1 MIDVAEAKMS
11 ARGAKRRGRPPKSV
25 VMERPR
31 KFQYHLMKKPK
42 YLLNRENRGSET
54 PNSQTST
61 PTASRA
67 SSPVGSESSRRSI
80 RSRGRYKHRRGG
92 GGYQRRGYN
101 PDAVEDKDSEY
112 HYGSDFGDESSGK
125 SDLED
130 DILRSD
136 SELEGS
142 LEGGGSSDSDFS
154 LSSYSTISGTPK
166 KFTLHRP
173 PSPEPLWLQNREIP
187 YLELPKSSDDL
198 LIPKDLIMQALC
210 VYEVLRHFRTLVR
223 LSPFRFE
230 EFCAAVMCEDQSILL
245 AEIHIMLLKA
255 LLREEDSQQTHF
267 GPLDQKD
274 SVNVVLFFVDA
285 MTWPEVLRSYVE
297 SDREFDSGTLNIL
310 NTSEYPFTTVE
321 NRLKVLQFLTDQFL
335 ITNPVREDLL
345 NEGNIH
351 YDDHC
356 RICHRL
362 GDLLCCETCPAV
374 FHLECVEPPMED
386 VPEEDW
392 QCSVCRAHKV
402 SGVMDCIPDVEKS
415 GLLCRQEHLGF
426 DRHGRKYWFLA
437 RRIFVESEDGEVWYY
452 STAVQL
458 EELLEAIDGENMEV
472 ALAREIDDFK
482 DEIVR
487 QMELTEKLTNQNKGN
502 KKSYLDVENAALLK
516 LQKERQERRAKEEEE
531 RRERERQEAEELVR
545 RMHEDA
551 FDELPAIGAG
561 LGISEGHIESALH
574 LPQDLDPAAS
584 CLSPVTI
591 ETAETVNAVTTMM
604 TTTTTTATNAGESE
618 HVTEVITTTTTTTTT
633 TSAIKMTSSFASSE
647 GDEDEMDMDSDKEGE
662 EGTTK
667 IGKDGKK
674 HTILTRSKTGSLQP
688 RTFNMD
694 DLKRRSTA
702 ALSKSELDKLQGDK
716 KDKEIDKDSIDS
728 TRITRLKAQQIAT
741 GTYMFK
747 LGMENGFKSFANQ
760 YSINI
765 AALNK
770 LQRNEERDKKRH
782 LSHKFSLTQA
792 SEFKWLGS
800 LYGTRALLVST
811 LRQSILQ
818 LESSIQSSFMH
829 PNWPLLRKPWI
840 TAVSVCINPRD
851 FARALIVLQACIKP
865 VVFAPVWHEALG
877 HVRMQRLTASEREER
892 KRLDKKDK
900 KDKEEEEERNRLTYN
915 FVKYTLGL
923 KHMVWKQKG
932 EEYRIHGQW
941 GWLWLSTSRKFK
953 IQDCHKMGLR
963 AGPQKIMVQVKDG
976 KDMKILAVD
985 PNTYRFLIK
994 KCAEDEASAEQKVK
1008 LEVNNIAVKGEPFT
1022 EEDSKDKV
1030 KDVVLE
1036 RLEKAEIKEVEEG
1049 EEWEEKEKNKAGA
1062 EPDRTVSPVDVGK
1075 VKIKQESTSKGDRE
1089 SSLKHLKVFPPICTF
1104 EEIDIIKALTSRGRL
1119 HYPKIAKKSRLD
1131 EFLAR
1136 RTHLK
1141 VLEER
1146 RFAQNAGK
1154 LTNKSSSE
1162 SENGK
1167 STPDGDGEVDVENEE
1182 SDDAESEGVSSAEQL
1197 LPSLFLGNLYVAN
1210 NGTSAA
1216 GGPNNDIINSIT
1228 QRITAI
1234 RQQYAKLTRLGRG
1247 LSCYCQ
1253 QCNVSAVQS
1262 PGSAASPASSCYSPL
1277 CLQKARVHREL
1288 LILLRKVNSHSSNNN
1303 LLTAAVPTVKMVATT
1318 PTSHKVQNKD
1328 TLNTA
1333 TEGGVD
1339 GMEAIRKD
1347 LESAV
1352 AVETTCEDEARVAVP
1367 IAEKASHKEES
1378 ANDNEDA
1385 GSVDTEEVVKS
1396 EAMDLDEGN
1405 ILNGTN
1411 HAQCTEMS
1419 SEIYTAIPDE
1429 VQRTEGEL
1437 NSDGAISGPVA
1448 YSEVEVSTTTPPALG
1463 EAEVS
1468 PVTSD
1473 TCAEVEMSTSLQ
1485 EDVSMK
1491 SEVKE
1496 QQMRNAVESSNV
1508 AKGGSTKA
1516 LGEVRVSKTEVVTTT
1531 TTTSSQRTLQIVD
1544 GAVQSVK
1551 VTESKATLLN
1561 THKSVVASRPSS
1573 GKLLNS
1579 ILTSKCKMSSEVA
1592 ATVIKKENGGSRKTV
1607 SNENSS
1613 TEVEEQ
1619 GAGEQRVYSTTCT
1632 KGRLYLKKVAVS
1644 VADRRKKRT
1653 PVKYPLCSTFQTRS
1667 KRRNMLILPQHELR
1681 RLARLGG
1688 RMAVNGYH
1696 HLAKPNQQVWPYQCS
1711 RPLFKT
1717 CWLYRTVNL
1726 RSLAAA
1732 ALQLRIIWACLR
1744 WDDMQVKPPAN
1755 DGKHQVTTDTE
1766 IMTLEILKHRHVG
1779 KFMERTQYMRR
1790 KVVIPLELPKTV
1802 REVTSIRSGLRKRK
1816 RAESPQS
1823 TEPQV
1828 TEEWVEEEKLEL
1840 WEIKQYGD
1848 RSRSGSIAPKTVS
1861 DAGTTAAG
1869 MGTTGKLEI
1878 VSGKATPEEIKEK
1891 MEQQLK
1897 MQRAAHQQKRALET
1911 LKMPSGQVLKVVPT
1925 TQQGTDGT
1933 LKMVTKVAIPPSPS
1947 THSTGGKTALTSLL
1961 TSTTNSASGKTFLGT
1976 RRIFMTKGA
1985 DGTTRVVTG
1994 PTSILPKTA
2003 GQQGQSLIKIQS
2015 PVTAAPPSQQRVQ
2028 ILKGPD
2034 GKLQV
2039 RGLMP
2044 GQQLVHM
2051 PDGKLHV
2058 LNTAQVQTSQVQQA
2072 AGNRVLAPGTKGAVI
2087 RNTTAGAGPAQQSA
2101 VVKSNATPTKQI
2113 AIAAAPAAS
2122 TQQKGA
2128 TDSPRSPTKSPQQHV
2143 MIRQQVVQKVA
2154 AQPGTVV
2161 VSGGQMFAPGQI
2173 VVSGNQVVGTPTQVM
2188 TTGGQLLSTGQ
2199 LVVSGSNLAAQLASG
2214 KAQLAT
2220 IGGQQVLIRTV
2231 TPGSNAVVVSAG
2243 TTVPALTSTSASSGT
2258 TVAAASGNLL
2268 VKTVTT
2274 PASLAQQRAVQV
2286 PVKSLKPA
2294 VGVTS
2299 SSASSN
2305 AKTQQTTV
2313 TAQNTTI
2320 IQQPAIQVQTTSTT
2334 VQTAASTTPSTV
2346 EAPSQQQVTPAS
2358 PPAPEEKAVGAEQ
2371 ATLEEQLLAGQPP
2384 GTVIKCVTAQ
2394 VIQTPQGPRIVLQG
2408 LHGAEFTPQQLAV
2421 VQQQVKQQLLKA
2433 QATTGKQGVLGPT
2446 KIYLAV
2452 QPPPTPVQ
2460 QPAAASTVAV
2470 TSPTT
2475 APTPVTA
2482 QSPNKSQP
2490 KVVVQQVSQPDT
2502 PQIGVAAA
2510 SSPPAATGNPV
2521 SQQQVVVNG
2530 QQQPVDEQ
2538 LMSPMSTAAEPAIV
2552 TTTATAGTG
2561 DLLSITSGTP
2571 SASNEFVLTPEYI
2584 QHTIKNALKEENLNP
2599 EIEEKL
2605 LELQRYQERQMKQE
2619 KTEVP
2624 PQPQV
2629 ATSMTAK
2636 VPAKK
2641 RPSPNAS
2648 HVNQQQGVSVKD
2660 DWESTPKRKAPK
2672 LDTKDVKP
2680 LRDDHSSE
2688 EKATTGTVASR
2699 SRTSK
2704 WRESQE
2710 ERRRQQVQTKLQVLL
2725 FRHKELL
2732 KKDMIKKRALLE
2744 KELQIDIQ
2752 KDLSTEL
2759 AARTKAE
2766 RNKQDEV
2773 RTGSGKRKSMPVSAT
2788 TISPPSA
2795 SRGGA
2800 RPRKQQ
2806 RTIPGPPGSG
2816 GTAPGG
2822 VGGGGGGGAGR
2833 KREKLYCLC
2842 RTPYDETKFY
2852 VGCDLCNNWFHGEC
2866 VGITEEMSKSL
2877 TEFVC
2882 TECRHARDT
2891 QELYCLCKQPYDESQ
2906 FYICCDRCQDWFHG
2920 RCVGILQSEADNI
2933 DEYICPNCQRNSNIN
2948 FANMKNLS
2956 SKDFDGLRKL
2966 IKQLQTHKS
2975 AWPFMEPVDP
2985 NEAPD
2990 YYKVIKEP
2998 MDLQTIEL
3006 RITER
3011 SYKKLSEFIGDMTK
3025 IFDNC
3030 RYYNPRES
3038 PFFKCAES
3046 LEAYF
3051 VQKIKCLR
3059 DKLVENK

>member
-1 MIDVAEAKMS
+1 MS
-11 ARGAKRRGRPPKSV
+11 ARGTKRRGRPPKSV

-67 SSPVGSESSRRSI
+67 SSPVGSESSRRST

-92 GGYQRRGYN
+92 GAYQRRGYN

-130 DILRSD
+130 DFLRSD
-136 SELEGS
+136 SEQEES

-154 LSSYSTISGTPK
+154 LSSFSTLSGTPK

-198 LIPKDLIMQALC
+198 LIPKELVMQALC
-210 VYEVLRHFRTLVR
+210 IYEVLRHFRTLVR

-274 SVNVVLFFVDA
+274 SVNVVLYFVDA
-285 MTWPEVLRSYVE
+285 MTWPDVLRSYVE
-297 SDREFDSGTLNIL
+297 SDKEFDSGALNIL
-310 NTSEYPFTTVE
+310 STCEYPFTSIE

-392 QCSVCRAHKV
+392 QCGVCRAHKQV
-402 SGVMDCIPDVEKS
+402 TGVVDCIPEVEKS

-452 STAVQL
+452 STQVQL
-458 EELLEAIDGENMEV
+458 EELLECIDKENMEV
-472 ALAREIDDFK
+472 ALAREIGDFK
-482 DEIVR
+482 DEIIR
-487 QMELTEKLTNQNKGN
+487 QMEITEKLTNMNKGN
-502 KKSYLDVENAALLK
+502 KKSYLDVENTALLK
-516 LQKERQERRAKEEEE
+516 IQKERQERRVKEEEE
-531 RRERERQEAEELVR
+531 RQERQRQEAEELVR
-545 RMHEDA
+545 KMHEDA
-551 FDELPAIGAG
+551 CDEPPPIGAS
-561 LGISEGHIESALH
+561 LSISDGHVESDAQLAK
-574 LPQDLDPAAS
+574 DLETNGSSMSPLTIQATET
-584 CLSPVTI
+584 LSSV
-591 ETAETVNAVTTMM
+591 
-604 TTTTTTATNAGESE
+604 TTTTTTEKTKLVNTSESE
-618 HVTEVITTTTTTTTT
+618 QVTEVVTTTTTTTTT
-633 TSAIKMTSSFASSE
+633 TSAVKMSSTVASSE
-647 GDEDEMDMDSDKEGE
+647 CDEEEMELDSDKEGD
-662 EGTTK
+662 EGSTK

-674 HTILTRSKTGSLQP
+674 HIIVTRSKTGSLQP

-702 ALSKSELDKLQGDK
+702 ILSKTELEKLQGDK
-716 KDKEIDKDSIDS
+716 KDKDADKDGTDG

-747 LGMENGFKSFANQ
+747 LGMENAFKSYVNQ
-760 YSINI
+760 YSSNI

-770 LQRNEERDKKRH
+770 IQRNEERDKKRH

-792 SEFKWLGS
+792 SEFKWIGS

-811 LRQSILQ
+811 LRQTVLQ

-840 TAVSVCINPRD
+840 TAVSACINPRD

-865 VVFAPVWHEALG
+865 VVFASVWHEALG
-877 HVRMQRLTASEREER
+877 HVKMQRLTAAEREER

-923 KHMVWKQKG
+923 KHQVWKQKG
-932 EEYRIHGQW
+932 EEYRVHGQW

-953 IQDCHKMGLR
+953 IQDCHTIGLR
-963 AGPQKIMVQVKDG
+963 AGPQKIMVQVKDDKG
-976 KDMKILAVD
+976 IKILAVD
-985 PNTYRFLIK
+985 PNTYKFLIK
-994 KCAEDEASAEQKVK
+994 KCAEDEAAAEEKVK
-1008 LEVNNIAVKGEPFT
+1008 IEANSELQTESLT
-1022 EEDSKDKV
+1022 EEDCKNKV
-1030 KDVVLE
+1030 KEEILE
-1036 RLEKAEIKEVEEG
+1036 GLEKAEVKEEEDEG
-1049 EEWEEKEKNKAGA
+1049 EEKVESIDTEVKREKSSSEAN
-1062 EPDRTVSPVDVGK
+1062 DTGK
-1075 VKIKQESTSKGDRE
+1075 SKIKQEAAAKGDKE
-1089 SSLKHLKVFPPICTF
+1089 SSLKHLKVYPPISKF
-1104 EEIDIIKALTSRGRL
+1104 EEIDITKALTSPGRL

-1131 EFLAR
+1131 EFLTR

-1146 RFAQNAGK
+1146 RLAQSA
-1154 LTNKSSSE
+1154 NKNLSRSTSE
-1162 SENGK
+1162 GENGK
-1167 STPDGDGEVDVENEE
+1167 TTPDGEGDVDVENEE
-1182 SDDAESEGVSSAEQL
+1182 SDDAEGEGGSSAENL
-1197 LPSLFLGNLYVAN
+1197 LPSLFLGKLCVAN
-1210 NGTSAA
+1210 NGNNAA
-1216 GGPNNDIINSIT
+1216 GPNKDMLNSIT
-1228 QRITAI
+1228 RRITAI
-1234 RQQYAKLTRLGRG
+1234 RQQYGKLTRLGHG
-1247 LSCYCQ
+1247 LSCYSQ
-1253 QCNVSAVQS
+1253 HCNMTAPQV
-1262 PGSAASPASSCYSPL
+1262 PGSTASLTTSCYSPL
-1277 CLQKARVHREL
+1277 CLQKSRVRREL
-1288 LILLRKVNSHSSNNN
+1288 LILLRKVNSHSNNN
-1303 LLTAAVPTVKMVATT
+1303 SLLTSAIPPVKTVGTT
-1318 PTSHKVQNKD
+1318 PTTQKVQNKD
-1328 TLNTA
+1328 STA
-1333 TEGGVD
+1333 EVGSVD

-1352 AVETTCEDEARVAVP
+1352 AVATTCEDEAKVAIP
-1367 IAEKASHKEES
+1367 ISDKTSSKDKS
-1378 ANDNEDA
+1378 AGQTKDSGTMEHI
-1385 GSVDTEEVVKS
+1385 VKS
-1396 EAMDLDEGN
+1396 EVKDDVEKSSSGVANNVEC
-1405 ILNGTN
+1405 TN
-1411 HAQCTEMS
+1411 S
-1419 SEIYTAIPDE
+1419 SAPDE
-1429 VQRTEGEL
+1429 VQRTKDEIVDNSSSDQLTCGEVEV
-1437 NSDGAISGPVA
+1437 STTMPSVDSEVEVSTMTPDTCA
-1448 YSEVEVSTTTPPALG
+1448 EVEVSTTT
-1463 EAEVS
+1463 
-1468 PVTSD
+1468 SD
-1473 TCAEVEMSTSLQ
+1473 DDATI
-1485 EDVSMK
+1485 K
-1491 SEVKE
+1491 SEP
-1496 QQMRNAVESSNV
+1496 ESKNM
-1508 AKGGSTKA
+1508 TKTNSS
-1516 LGEVRVSKTEVVTTT
+1516 VSSDEIERTSQVLTTTTTATTTT
-1531 TTTSSQRTLQIVD
+1531 TTTSQHTLRIVD
-1544 GAVQSVK
+1544 GAIQSVK
-1551 VTESKATLLN
+1551 VTESKATVLN
-1561 THKSVVASRPSS
+1561 TQKSVMSSNTAS

-1579 ILTSKCKMSSEVA
+1579 ILTSKSKMASEVA
-1592 ATVIKKENGGSRKTV
+1592 TTVIKTENGSSVKTTT
-1607 SNENSS
+1607 SQNSS
-1613 TEVEEQ
+1613 IVSEN
-1619 GAGEQRVYSTTCT
+1619 QRVYSTTCT
-1632 KGRLYLKKVAVS
+1632 KGRVYLKKVTVS
-1644 VADRRKKRT
+1644 LADRRKKRT

-1681 RLARLGG
+1681 RLSRLGG
-1688 RMAVNGYH
+1688 RIPVNGYH
-1696 HLAKPNQQVWPYQCS
+1696 HLAKANQQVWPYPCS

-1732 ALQLRIIWACLR
+1732 ALQLRIMWACLR
-1744 WDDMQVKPPAN
+1744 WDDMQVKPQSN

-1779 KFMERTQYMRR
+1779 QFMDRTQYMRR

-1828 TEEWVEEEKLEL
+1828 TEEWVDEEKLEL

-1848 RSRSGSIAPKTVS
+1848 RLEKANAQVVTRSRSGSLAPKAV
-1861 DAGTTAAG
+1861 DAGTAAAG
-1869 MGTTGKLEI
+1869 SGTTGKLET

-1891 MEQQLK
+1891 MEQQLR

-1911 LKMPSGQVLKVVPT
+1911 LKVPGSQMLKVVPT
-1925 TQQGTDGT
+1925 TQQATDGT

-1947 THSTGGKTALTSLL
+1947 TQLTSGKTTLTSLL
-1961 TSTTNSASGKTFLGT
+1961 TNTANNTQGKTFLGT

-2003 GQQGQSLIKIQS
+2003 GQQGQSLIKIQPNTQT
-2015 PVTAAPPSQQRVQ
+2015 PVASNPPSQQRVQ

-2034 GKLQV
+2034 GKIQV

-2044 GQQLVHM
+2044 GQQLVQM

-2058 LNTAQVQTSQVQQA
+2058 LNTAQV
-2072 AGNRVLAPGTKGAVI
+2072 AGNRVLAAGTKTSMI
-2087 RNTTAGAGPAQQSA
+2087 RTSAAGTSPLQQPASA
-2101 VVKSNATPTKQI
+2101 TKANSTPTKQI
-2113 AIAAAPAAS
+2113 AIAAA
-2122 TQQKGA
+2122 QLKG
-2128 TDSPRSPTKSPQQHV
+2128 TGEVPQSPTKSPQQHV
-2143 MIRQQVVQKVA
+2143 MIRQQIAGTQVVQKVA

-2161 VSGGQMFAPGQI
+2161 VSGGQVFAPGQI

-2188 TTGGQLLSTGQ
+2188 TAGGQLLSTSQ
-2199 LVVSGSNLAAQLASG
+2199 LVVSGSNFAALAPG
-2214 KAQLAT
+2214 KTLAT
-2220 IGGQQVLIRTV
+2220 FGGQQVVFRTV
-2231 TPGSNAVVVSAG
+2231 TPSANAVVVSGGAS
-2243 TTVPALTSTSASSGT
+2243 VPALTSTNATCGGT
-2258 TVAAASGNLL
+2258 TMATAGSNLL

-2274 PASLAQQRAVQV
+2274 PVSLAQQQMIQV
-2286 PVKSLKPA
+2286 PVKALKSP
-2294 VGVTS
+2294 VGS
-2299 SSASSN
+2299 SSGGTSAATSPT
-2305 AKTQQTTV
+2305 KTQQTVV
-2313 TAQNTTI
+2313 TTQNTV
-2320 IQQPAIQVQTTSTT
+2320 IQQPVAQVQTPNSN
-2334 VQTAASTTPSTV
+2334 VQTAPSMTTSAAEVPSLV
-2346 EAPSQQQVTPAS
+2346 AQQQQLTSPQQPADAAAPAEEKLASAEPAS
-2358 PPAPEEKAVGAEQ
+2358 LEQ
-2371 ATLEEQLLAGQPP
+2371 QLLVGQPP

-2408 LHGAEFTPQQLAV
+2408 LQGAEFTQQQLAV

-2452 QPPPTPVQ
+2452 QPPPTAVQ
-2460 QPAAASTVAV
+2460 QPAVTPTPPAPSSTV
-2470 TSPTT
+2470 TSPTSTT
-2475 APTPVTA
+2475 APATLHSPV
-2482 QSPNKSQP
+2482 KSQP
-2490 KVVVQQVSQPDT
+2490 KVVVQQVAQPDT
-2502 PQIGVAAA
+2502 PQIGLAAA
-2510 SSPPAATGNPV
+2510 TSPTATGNSVP
-2521 SQQQVVVNG
+2521 QQQVVVNG
-2530 QQQPVDEQ
+2530 QQPSSDQM
-2538 LMSPMSTAAEPAIV
+2538 LSPELGA
-2552 TTTATAGTG
+2552 TTETGTTSTAGTG
-2561 DLLSITSGTP
+2561 GLLGITPGTTT
-2571 SASNEFVLTPEYI
+2571 SASNKFVLTPEYI
-2584 QHTIKNALKEENLNP
+2584 QHTIKNALKQENLNP

-2605 LELQRYQERQMKQE
+2605 LQLQRYQEKQMKQD
-2619 KTEVP
+2619 KTEVAV
-2624 PQPQV
+2624 QPQI
-2629 ATSMTAK
+2629 ATSVTAK

-2641 RPSPNAS
+2641 RPLTQTSPQGAL
-2648 HVNQQQGVSVKD
+2648 NQQQNVVKD
-2660 DWESTPKRKAPK
+2660 DWDSAPKRKAAK
-2672 LDTKDVKP
+2672 IETKDANN
-2680 LRDDHSSE
+2680 E
-2688 EKATTGTVASR
+2688 EKATVGTVVAR
-2699 SRTSK
+2699 ARAGK
-2704 WRESQE
+2704 GRESQE
-2710 ERRRQQVQTKLQVLL
+2710 EKRRLQVQTKLQVLL

-2744 KELQIDIQ
+2744 KELQIEIQ

-2766 RNKQDEV
+2766 RSKQDEV
-2773 RTGSGKRKSMPVSAT
+2773 RTGSGKRKSTPVSAT

-2795 SRGGA
+2795 SRGGG

-2806 RTIPGPPGSG
+2806 RAAPGPPSG
-2816 GTAPGG
+2816 GGSAP
-2822 VGGGGGGGAGR
+2822 GGGGGGSGR
-2833 KREKLYCLC
+2833 KKEKLYCLC

-2948 FANMKNLS
+2948 FANMKNLN
-2956 SKDFDGLRKL
+2956 SKDFEGLRKL

-3006 RITER
+3006 RINER

>member
-1 MIDVAEAKMS
+1 MS

-42 YLLNRENRGSET
+42 YLLNRENIGSET

-101 PDAVEDKDSEY
+101 PDVVEDKDSEY

-136 SELEGS
+136 SELEES

-154 LSSYSTISGTPK
+154 LSSYSTVSGTPK

-210 VYEVLRHFRTLVR
+210 IYEVLRHFRTLVR

-230 EFCAAVMCEDQSILL
+230 EFCAAMMCEDQSILL

-274 SVNVVLFFVDA
+274 SVNVVMYFVDA

-297 SDREFDSGTLNIL
+297 SDKEFDSATLNIL
-310 NTSEYPFTTVE
+310 NTCEYPFTTVE

-374 FHLECVEPPMED
+374 FHLACVEPPMD
-386 VPEEDW
+386 GVPEEDW
-392 QCSVCRAHKV
+392 QCGVCQAHKV
-402 SGVMDCIPDVEKS
+402 SGVVDCIPDAEKS

-437 RRIFVESEDGEVWYY
+437 RRIFVESEDGDVWYY
-452 STAVQL
+452 STPVQL
-458 EELLEAIDGENMEV
+458 EELLQTVDREIMEV
-472 ALAREIDDFK
+472 ALAREIGDFK
-482 DEIVR
+482 EEIIR
-487 QMELTEKLTNQNKGN
+487 QMEITEKLTNLNKGN
-502 KKSYLDVENAALLK
+502 KKSYLDVENTALLK
-516 LQKERQERRAKEEEE
+516 IQKERQERRAKEEEE

-545 RMHEDA
+545 KMHEEA
-551 FDELPAIGAG
+551 CDETPPVGASFS
-561 LGISEGHIESALH
+561 LSDRHIESELH
-574 LPQDLDPAAS
+574 LPKDLDLTAS

-591 ETAETVNAVTTMM
+591 ETTETSSSITM
-604 TTTTTTATNAGESE
+604 TTATMEKTKVGSPGEAE

-633 TSAIKMTSSFASSE
+633 TTSAIRMSSSFASSE
-647 GDEDEMDMDSDKEGE
+647 GDEDELDLDSDKEGE

-694 DLKRRSTA
+694 DLKRRNTA
-702 ALSKSELDKLQGDK
+702 AMSKAELDKLQGDK
-716 KDKEIDKDSIDS
+716 KDKEGDRDSTDG

-747 LGMENGFKSFANQ
+747 LGMENGFKSYVNQ
-760 YSINI
+760 YSTNI

-792 SEFKWLGS
+792 SEFKWIGS

-811 LRQSILQ
+811 LRQTILQ

-840 TAVSVCINPRD
+840 TAVSACINPRD

-865 VVFAPVWHEALG
+865 VVFASVWHEALG
-877 HVRMQRLTASEREER
+877 HVRMQRLTSAEREER

-923 KHMVWKQKG
+923 KHQVWKQKG
-932 EEYRIHGQW
+932 EEYRVHGQW

-963 AGPQKIMVQVKDG
+963 AGPQKVMVQVKDG
-976 KDMKILAVD
+976 KEIKVLAVD
-985 PNTYRFLIK
+985 PNTYKFLIK
-994 KCAEDEASAEQKVK
+994 KCAEDEAAAEEKVK
-1008 LEVNNIAVKGEPFT
+1008 SEVNSEVKSEPVA
-1022 EEDSKDKV
+1022 EDDSKDKV
-1030 KDVVLE
+1030 KDEVLE
-1036 RLEKAEIKEVEEG
+1036 GLEKAEVKEVQEQEE
-1049 EEWEEKEKNKAGA
+1049 EESKTGA
-1062 EPDRTVSPVDVGK
+1062 VTTEPDGVLSAADVGK
-1075 VKIKQESTSKGDRE
+1075 AKVKQESITKGGRE
-1089 SSLKHLKVFPPICTF
+1089 SALKHLRVFPPISKF
-1104 EEIDIIKALTSRGRL
+1104 EEIDITKALTSRGRL

-1131 EFLAR
+1131 EFLTR

-1141 VLEER
+1141 LLEER
-1146 RFAQNAGK
+1146 KFAQNANK
-1154 LTNKSSSE
+1154 HMNKSPCE
-1162 SENGK
+1162 GENGK
-1167 STPDGDGEVDVENEE
+1167 TNRDGDGEVDVENEE
-1182 SDDAESEGVSSAEQL
+1182 SDDAEGDSVSSAEQL
-1197 LPSLFLGNLYVAN
+1197 LPSLFLGKLCVGN

-1216 GGPNNDIINSIT
+1216 GGPSKDVFNSIN
-1228 QRITAI
+1228 RRVTAI
-1234 RQQYAKLTRLGRG
+1234 RQQYAKLTRLGRS
-1247 LSCYCQ
+1247 LSCYST
-1253 QCNVSAVQS
+1253 QCNASKAQHLGS
-1262 PGSAASPASSCYSPL
+1262 PASVASSCYSPL
-1277 CLQKARVHREL
+1277 CLQKARVRREL

-1303 LLTAAVPTVKMVATT
+1303 LLTSALPAVKTVATT
-1318 PTSHKVQNKD
+1318 PTSQKVQNKD
-1328 TLNTA
+1328 TASATA
-1333 TEGGVD
+1333 EGGVD
-1339 GMEAIRKD
+1339 GMEAIRRD

-1352 AVETTCEDEARVAVP
+1352 AAATTCEDEGKVAIP
-1367 IAEKASHKEES
+1367 IAEEPSSKKES
-1378 ANDNEDA
+1378 AGQNEDA
-1385 GSVDTEEVVKS
+1385 GSVDTEEVVQT
-1396 EAMDLDEGN
+1396 EAMDIDKGKTLSNGENNVECVEMPDE
-1405 ILNGTN
+1405 TD
-1411 HAQCTEMS
+1411 
-1419 SEIYTAIPDE
+1419 TAIPDE
-1429 VQRTEGEL
+1429 VQRTKD
-1437 NSDGAISGPVA
+1437 DGTTSGPLPYGESEESTITPPA
-1448 YSEVEVSTTTPPALG
+1448 LNEVEVSTMAP
-1463 EAEVS
+1463 
-1468 PVTSD
+1468 D
-1473 TCAEVEMSTSLQ
+1473 TCAEVEVSTSSP
-1485 EDVSMK
+1485 EGVPVK
-1491 SEVKE
+1491 SETKREERQTV
-1496 QQMRNAVESSNV
+1496 VESSNEMKD
-1508 AKGGSTKA
+1508 ASII
-1516 LGEVRVSKTEVVTTT
+1516 EVDDVHVTTTSEVVTTT
-1531 TTTSSQRTLQIVD
+1531 TTTSSRHTLKIVD
-1544 GAVQSVK
+1544 GTVRNIK

-1561 THKSVVASRPSS
+1561 THKSVVASHPSS

-1579 ILTSKCKMSSEVA
+1579 ILTSKNKMSSEVA
-1592 ATVIKKENGGSRKTV
+1592 TTVVNKENGSSVKTV
-1607 SNENSS
+1607 TSQSSS
-1613 TEVEEQ
+1613 TEIGQTAENR
-1619 GAGEQRVYSTTCT
+1619 RVYSATST
-1632 KGRLYLKKVAVS
+1632 KGRVYLKKVAVS
-1644 VADRRKKRT
+1644 LADRRKKRT

-1681 RLARLGG
+1681 RLSRLGG

-1696 HLAKPNQQVWPYQCS
+1696 HLAKANQQVWPYPCS

-1732 ALQLRIIWACLR
+1732 ALQLRIMWACLR
-1744 WDDMQVKPPAN
+1744 WDDMQVKPPSN

-1779 KFMERTQYMRR
+1779 KFMDRTQYLRR

-1848 RSRSGSIAPKTVS
+1848 RSRSGSVVPKTVG
-1861 DAGTTAAG
+1861 DVGTTATG
-1869 MGTTGKLEI
+1869 TGTTGKLEI

-1911 LKMPSGQVLKVVPT
+1911 LKVPGGQVFKMVPT
-1925 TQQGTDGT
+1925 TQQATDGT
-1933 LKMVTKVAIPPSPS
+1933 LKIVTKVAIPPSPGSQS
-1947 THSTGGKTALTSLL
+1947 TTGKTTLTSLL
-1961 TSTTNSASGKTFLGT
+1961 TNTTNSTPGKTLVGT
-1976 RRIFMTKGA
+1976 KRIFMTKGT
-1985 DGTTRVVTG
+1985 DGTTRIISGHT
-1994 PTSILPKTA
+1994 TSILPKTA
-2003 GQQGQSLIKIQS
+2003 GQQGQSLIKIQPS
-2015 PVTAAPPSQQRVQ
+2015 TQASVTAAPPTQQRVQ
-2028 ILKGPD
+2028 ILKGAD
-2034 GKLQV
+2034 GKIQV

-2044 GQQLVHM
+2044 GQQLVQM

-2058 LNTAQVQTSQVQQA
+2058 LNTAQVQTSQIQQV
-2072 AGNRVLAPGTKGAVI
+2072 AGNRVLAAGTKGTVI
-2087 RNTTAGAGPAQQSA
+2087 RTTTAGAQQPAA
-2101 VVKSNATPTKQI
+2101 VKSNAMPTKQI
-2113 AIAAAPAAS
+2113 AIAATPATAI
-2122 TQQKGA
+2122 QQKG
-2128 TDSPRSPTKSPQQHV
+2128 TSDIPQSPTKPPQQHI
-2143 MIRQQVVQKVA
+2143 MIRQQIAGAQVVQKVA

-2161 VSGGQMFAPGQI
+2161 VSGGQVFSPGQI
-2173 VVSGNQVVGTPTQVM
+2173 VVSGNQVVGSPTQVM

-2220 IGGQQVLIRTV
+2220 IGGQQVFIRTV
-2231 TPGSNAVVVSAG
+2231 TPGANAVVVSAG
-2243 TTVPALTSTSASSGT
+2243 ATVPALTSASVAGGT
-2258 TVAAASGNLL
+2258 TVATAGGNLL

-2274 PASLAQQRAVQV
+2274 PASLGQQQTVQQ
-2286 PVKSLKPA
+2286 P
-2294 VGVTS
+2294 VTS
-2299 SSASSN
+2299 
-2305 AKTQQTTV
+2305 
-2313 TAQNTTI
+2313 
-2320 IQQPAIQVQTTSTT
+2320 VQTPSGNIATT
-2334 VQTAASTTPSTV
+2334 TSTTPSTLEV
-2346 EAPSQQQVTPAS
+2346 PPQQQVISPQQAS
-2358 PPAPEEKAVGAEQ
+2358 APAPAEEKQVGAEPGS
-2371 ATLEEQLLAGQPP
+2371 LEQQLLAGQPP

-2408 LHGAEFTPQQLAV
+2408 LHGAEFTQQQLAV

-2452 QPPPTPVQ
+2452 QPPPTSVQ
-2460 QPAAASTVAV
+2460 QPAAAV
-2470 TSPTT
+2470 TSPASTVT
-2475 APTPVTA
+2475 ATSPATVPAPVTA
-2482 QSPNKSQP
+2482 QSPTKSQP
-2490 KVVVQQVSQPDT
+2490 KVVVQQVAQPDT
-2502 PQIGVAAA
+2502 QQIGLVAA
-2510 SSPPAATGNPV
+2510 SNTTAAGGIPV

-2530 QQQPVDEQ
+2530 QQQETDEQ
-2538 LMSPMSTAAEPAIV
+2538 LTLPGGTGAEAGTLTA
-2552 TTTATAGTG
+2552 TSTAGTG
-2561 DLLSITSGTP
+2561 GLLGITPGTAT
-2571 SASNEFVLTPEYI
+2571 SAANKFVLTPEYI
-2584 QHTIKNALKEENLNP
+2584 QHTIKNALKQENLNP

-2605 LELQRYQERQMKQE
+2605 LQLQRYQEKQMKHD
-2619 KTEVP
+2619 KTGEVP
-2624 PQPQV
+2624 VQPQV
-2629 ATSMTAK
+2629 TTSVLTKA
-2636 VPAKK
+2636 PAKK
-2641 RPSPNAS
+2641 RPSPVTSQPA
-2648 HVNQQQGVSVKD
+2648 NQQQE
-2660 DWESTPKRKAPK
+2660 DWESTPKRKVTK
-2672 LDTKDVKP
+2672 LDTRDAKP
-2680 LRDDHSSE
+2680 LRDDRSSE
-2688 EKATTGTVASR
+2688 EKPAVATPAPR

-2744 KELQIDIQ
+2744 KELQIEIQ

-2773 RTGSGKRKSMPVSAT
+2773 RTGSGKRKSAPVSAST
-2788 TISPPSA
+2788 VSPPSA
-2795 SRGGA
+2795 SRGGG

-2806 RTIPGPPGSG
+2806 RTSSGPPGSG
-2816 GTAPGG
+2816 GTAL
-2822 VGGGGGGGAGR
+2822 GGGGGGGSGR
-2833 KREKLYCLC
+2833 KKEKLYCLC

-2948 FANMKNLS
+2948 FANMKNLNA
-2956 SKDFDGLRKL
+2956 KDFEGLRKL
-2966 IKQLQTHKS
+2966 IKQLQNHKS
-2975 AWPFMEPVDP
+2975 SWPFMEPVDP
-2985 NEAPD
+2985 DEAPD
-2990 YYKVIKEP
+2990 YYGIIKEP
-2998 MDLQTIEL
+2998 IDLQTIEL
-3006 RITER
+3006 RINKR
-3011 SYKKLSEFIGDMTK
+3011 SYRKLSEFIGDMTK
-3025 IFDNC
+3025 MFDNC
-3030 RYYNPRES
+3030 RYYNPRDS

-3059 DKLVENK
+3059 EKLVENK